1 MDMFLRGCAQLGDK
15 EYIDKN
21 DFVMIFASSITQA
34 RHEVQNE
41 EAMQYTTIKKYE
53 DMKTMTQK

>member
-1 MDMFLRGCAQLGDK
+1 LADK

-21 DFVMIFASSITQA
+21 DFLMLFTSAIAQA
-34 RHEVQNE
+34 RNEMQNE

-53 DMKTMTQK
+53 EL